1 MTKKEIT
8 ERRRHP
14 RLPMHLSV
22 AKLVDFKFD
31 GLDQAAPAV
40 LVDLSAGGLAMIC
53 FAMPQITQELTFRL
67 SLPGLV
73 NAKLKGKI
81 IRARR
86 KGETY
91 QVAIEFTEFQ
101 DKWANMIGKLAKA
114 HVACDERLN
123 QGDRNFCFKDCAF
136 WVMCSKEEKAR
147 VFPKSLEVV

>member
-1 MTKKEIT
+1 MKRQI

-22 AKLVDFKFD
+22 AKMVDFKFD
-31 GLDQAAPAV
+31 GFDQSAPAV
-40 LVDLSAGGLAMIC
+40 LVDLSAGGLSMIC
-53 FAMPQITQELTFRL
+53 FAMPAMAKDLTFRMT
-67 SLPGLV
+67 LPGLV

-91 QVAIEFTEFQ
+91 QVAIEFTELQ
-101 DKWANMIGKLAKA
+101 DKWAAMVGKLAKA
-114 HVACDERLN
+114 YSVCDERLI
-123 QGDRNFCFKDCAF
+123 QGDRHFCFKECAF
-136 WVMCSKEEKAR
+136 FPLCQKEEKAR

>member
-1 MTKKEIT
+1 MKKQP

-14 RLPMHLSV
+14 RLPLHLSV
-22 AKLVDFKFD
+22 AKLVDFNCD
-31 GLDQAAPAV
+31 GMDHPSPAV

-53 FAMPQITQELTFRL
+53 FSLPHMTKDLSFRM

-101 DKWANMIGKLAKA
+101 DKWANMVSKLTKA
-114 HVACDERLN
+114 YMVCEERLQ
-123 QGDRNFCFKDCAF
+123 QGDRNFCFRECAF
-136 WVMCSKEEKAR
+136 YPLCQKEEKAR
-147 VFPKSLEVV
+147 VYPKSLEVV

>member
-1 MTKKEIT
+1 MKQAQ

-14 RLPMHLSV
+14 RLPLHLSV

-31 GLDQAAPAV
+31 GLEQSAPAV
-40 LVDLSAGGLAMIC
+40 LVDLSAGGLAMIL
-53 FAMPQITQELTFRL
+53 FAMPNMTKDLTFSM

-81 IRARR
+81 VRARR

-91 QVAIEFTEFQ
+91 MVAIEFTEFQ
-101 DKWANMIGKLAKA
+101 DKWANLVSKLTKA
-114 HVACDERLN
+114 YSACEERLL
-123 QGDRNFCFKDCAF
+123 QGDRHFCFKDCAF
-136 WVMCSKEEKAR
+136 FPLCQKEEKAR

>member
-1 MTKKEIT
+1 MKKQE

-14 RLPMHLSV
+14 RLPLHLSV
-22 AKLVDFKFD
+22 AKLVDFNCD
-31 GLDQAAPAV
+31 GMDHPTPAV

-53 FAMPQITQELTFRL
+53 FALPQMTKDLTFRM

-81 IRARR
+81 VRARR

-101 DKWANMIGKLAKA
+101 DKWAHMISKLAKA
-114 HVACDERLN
+114 YTVCDERLL
-123 QGDRNFCFKDCAF
+123 QGDRRFCFRECAF
-136 WVMCSKEEKAR
+136 FPLCQKEEKAR
-147 VFPKSLEVV
+147 VYPKSLE

>member
-1 MTKKEIT
+1 MKQTQ

-14 RLPMHLSV
+14 RLPLHLSV

-31 GLDQAAPAV
+31 GLDQTAPAV

-53 FAMPQITQELTFRL
+53 FTMPSLTKDLTFRM

-91 QVAIEFTEFQ
+91 MVAIEFTELQ
-101 DKWANMIGKLAKA
+101 DKWGHLVNKLAKA
-114 HVACDERLN
+114 YSACEERLQ
-123 QGDRNFCFKDCAF
+123 QGDRLFCFKECAF
-136 WVMCSKEEKAR
+136 FPLCQKEEKAR

>member
-1 MTKKEIT
+1 MKQQQN

-14 RLPMHLSV
+14 RLPLHLSV
-22 AKLVDFKFD
+22 AKLVDFSFD
-31 GLDQAAPAV
+31 GLEQTAPAV

-53 FAMPQITQELTFRL
+53 FTMPAMAKDLTFRMT
-67 SLPGLV
+67 LPGLV
-73 NAKLKGKI
+73 NAKLRGKI

-101 DKWANMIGKLAKA
+101 DKWANLISKLAKA
-114 HVACDERLN
+114 FSVCEERLT
-123 QGDRNFCFKDCAF
+123 QGDRHFCFKDCAF
-136 WVMCSKEEKAR
+136 FALCAKEEKAR

>member
-1 MTKKEIT
+1 MKQQE

-14 RLPMHLSV
+14 RLPLHLSV

-31 GLDQAAPAV
+31 GLDTPAPAV

-53 FAMPQITQELTFRL
+53 FALPPQANELTFRM

-81 IRARR
+81 VRAKR

-91 QVAIEFTEFQ
+91 HVGIEFTEFQ
-101 DKWANMIGKLAKA
+101 DKWAHMIGKLAKA
-114 HVACDERLN
+114 FNVCEERLQ
-123 QGDRNFCFKDCAF
+123 QGDRHFCFRECAF
-136 WVMCSKEEKAR
+136 FPLCQKEEKAR
-147 VFPKSLEVV
+147 VYPKSLEVV

>member
-1 MTKKEIT
+1 MKRQQ

-14 RLPMHLSV
+14 RLPLHLSV

-31 GLDQAAPAV
+31 GFDQSAPAV

-53 FAMPQITQELTFRL
+53 FALPAMAKDLTFRL
-67 SLPGLV
+67 TLPGLV

-101 DKWANMIGKLAKA
+101 DKWAHLISKLAKA
-114 HVACDERLN
+114 YTACDERLA
-123 QGDRNFCFKDCAF
+123 QGDRHFCFKECAF
-136 WVMCSKEEKAR
+136 YPLCSKEEKAR
-147 VFPKSLEVV
+147 VFPKSLDVV

>member
-1 MTKKEIT
+1 MKHQE

-31 GLDQAAPAV
+31 GLDQPAPAV

-53 FAMPQITQELTFRL
+53 FAMPAMAKELTFRM

-81 IRARR
+81 VRARR

-91 QVAIEFTEFQ
+91 QVAIEFTELQ
-101 DKWANMIGKLAKA
+101 DKWAALISKLTRA
-114 HVACDERLN
+114 HYACDERLT
-123 QGDRNFCFKDCAF
+123 QGDRHFCFKDCAF
-136 WVMCSKEEKAR
+136 FGLCQKEEKAR

>member
-1 MTKKEIT
+1 MKQPS

-14 RLPMHLSV
+14 RLPLHLSV
-22 AKLVDFKFD
+22 AKLVDFKCD
-31 GLDQAAPAV
+31 GLEHSAPAV

-53 FAMPQITQELTFRL
+53 FALPPSAKDLTFRL

-81 IRARR
+81 VRARR

-91 QVAIEFTEFQ
+91 QVAIEFTELQ
-101 DKWANMIGKLAKA
+101 DKWGHLVSKLTKA
-114 HVACDERLN
+114 YMACEERLQ
-123 QGDRNFCFKDCAF
+123 QGDRHFCFKECAF
-136 WVMCSKEEKAR
+136 YPLCQKEEKAR

>member
-1 MTKKEIT
+1 MKHPQQ

-14 RLPMHLSV
+14 RLPLHLSV

-31 GLDQAAPAV
+31 GLDQPAPAV

-53 FAMPQITQELTFRL
+53 FAMPHMTKELTFRMT
-67 SLPGLV
+67 LPGLV

-101 DKWANMIGKLAKA
+101 DKWEHLISKLAK
-114 HVACDERLN
+114 
-123 QGDRNFCFKDCAF
+123 
-136 WVMCSKEEKAR
+136 
-147 VFPKSLEVV
+147 